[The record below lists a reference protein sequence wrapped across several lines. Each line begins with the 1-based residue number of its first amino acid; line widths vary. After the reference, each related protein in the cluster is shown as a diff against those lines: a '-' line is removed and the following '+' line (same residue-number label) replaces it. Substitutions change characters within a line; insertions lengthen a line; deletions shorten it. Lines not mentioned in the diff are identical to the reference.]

1 MRLLCMHMHSP
12 RTRCDDSAIVFAC
25 EFPLRLLCRA
35 FVGAC
40 ASFAVR
46 DFVVSHF
53 CSIFLRVL
61 RVSLSCGVFGMQVY
75 PGIAVFSMKV
85 TL

>member
-1 MRLLCMHMHSP
+1 MQLRAACTQRGFILMRLLCMHMHSP

-35 FVGAC
+35 FVGAR

-53 CSIFLRVL
+53 CFHTPACVARLIVVRRF
-61 RVSLSCGVFGMQVY
+61 
-75 PGIAVFSMKV
+75 
-85 TL
+85 